1 MVSIVLS
8 EPNVVQRCRFDSA
21 GPLHTRET
29 LPRVCKS
36 SWLKAELRLQASH
49 TNLEGQ
55 GLDACL
61 ASLNDLLHP
70 PGKGVR
76 KEEDKKIITS
86 IFFRHVKPAKL
97 FPDPSF
103 LKLN

>member
-1 MVSIVLS
+1 M
-8 EPNVVQRCRFDSA
+8 VQRRRFDSA
-21 GPLHTRET
+21 SPLHTGET

-36 SWLKAELRLQASH
+36 SWLKAELCLQASH

-55 GLDACL
+55 ELVACL
-61 ASLNDLLHP
+61 ASLNDLLQL

-86 IFFRHVKPAKL
+86 IFFPARETSKVISRSIL
-97 FPDPSF
+97 FEI
-103 LKLN
+103 KLNKV